1 MKSGTGNQST
11 ARRRAAKQQRSTAD
25 RDRLVEQFLP
35 LVRYVVARLPVTMP
49 ATLDRDDFH
58 SVGVIGLMH
67 AASTFDPTRGASF
80 KTFAYTAIRGAI
92 LDEVR
97 KHDPVP
103 RNRRDRLRRM
113 ERTNSALHAQ
123 LDREPTLGELA
134 AALQSSEQELDQ
146 DLQALH
152 TSRVLSLDDRHGGDE
167 PAAMSERIAATA
179 TPDPGE
185 NANRRETIERL
196 TGAIAQLPEPDRHVV
211 VLYYHEQLYL
221 KEIGHILGVTE
232 SRASQ
237 ILTRATER
245 LRLKLREQA

>member
-1 MKSGTGNQST
+1 M
-11 ARRRAAKQQRSTAD
+11 
-25 RDRLVEQFLP
+25 VEQYLP

-49 ATLDRDDFH
+49 ASLDKDDFY

-67 AASTFDPTRGASF
+67 AASTFDPSRGASF

-103 RNRRDRLRRM
+103 RNRRDRLRKMDRA
-113 ERTNSALHAQ
+113 NSKLWSE
-123 LDREPTLGELA
+123 LNREPTLAELA
-134 AALQSSEQELDQ
+134 EVMECSEQELDD

-152 TSRVLSLDDRHGGDE
+152 TTRVLSLDETYSGDDGSNT
-167 PAAMSERIAATA
+167 MGSQIADVFSV
-179 TPDPGE
+179 DP
-185 NANRRETIERL
+185 NANADEREQMERL
-196 TGAIAQLPEPDRHVV
+196 TRAIAELPDNDRHVV

-221 KEIGHILGVTE
+221 KEIGKILGVTE
-232 SRASQ
+232 SRVSQ

-245 LRLKLREQA
+245 LRLKLKEQE

>member
-1 MKSGTGNQST
+1 MRGS
-11 ARRRAAKQQRSTAD
+11 AAKMLRSPEE

-49 ATLDRDDFH
+49 NSLDRDDFY
-58 SVGVIGLMH
+58 SVGVVGLMH
-67 AASTFDPTRGASF
+67 AAASYDPGRGASF

-113 ERTNSALHAQ
+113 DRTNAALRGD

-134 AALQSSEQELDQ
+134 TAMGCTERELDE

-152 TSRVLSLDDRHGGDE
+152 TCRTLSLDERYGGEEDGGSLSSQIADGDSLDPSSCADDRE
-167 PAAMSERIAATA
+167 SLELLTKAISE
-179 TPDPGE
+179 
-185 NANRRETIERL
+185 
-196 TGAIAQLPEPDRHVV
+196 LPETDRHVV

-221 KEIGHILGVTE
+221 KEIGQILGVTE
-232 SRASQ
+232 SRVSQ
-237 ILTRATER
+237 ILTRAIER
-245 LRLKLREQA
+245 LRLKLKPKE